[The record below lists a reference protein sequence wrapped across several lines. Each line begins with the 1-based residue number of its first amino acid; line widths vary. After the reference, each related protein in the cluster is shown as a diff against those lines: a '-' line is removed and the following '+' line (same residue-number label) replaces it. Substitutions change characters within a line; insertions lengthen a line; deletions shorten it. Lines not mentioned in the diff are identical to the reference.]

1 MKRLR
6 HFFFSRQLREKVLL
20 LAFVLL
26 GVAIWISELS
36 DRIAIRIREV
46 KLTSMELDMQQG
58 WLSRKAKIESDARAA
73 LESWDPKKTF
83 SAVRLN
89 SELSG
94 IASKAGIRS
103 GYSIEAVPTNRT
115 GGFGTLHTVRFIAR
129 RVDFSVLDS
138 FYQELVKRAPYIGLE
153 SVTLAADRSNP
164 HQLNANF
171 LVTSVELTR

>member
-6 HFFFSRQLREKVLL
+6 QFFFERQLREKVLL

-26 GVAIWISELS
+26 GVAIWCSNLS
-36 DRIAIRIREV
+36 DRVALQAREI

-58 WLSRKAKIESDARAA
+58 WLSRKAKIEADAKAA

-83 SAVRLN
+83 SAVKLN
-89 SELSG
+89 SELSS
-94 IASKAGIRS
+94 IAANVGIRS
-103 GYSIEAVPTNRT
+103 GYSIEAVPTNKS
-115 GGFGTLHTVRFIAR
+115 GGFGTIHTVRFIAR
-129 RVDFSVLDS
+129 RVDFGVLDS
-138 FYQELVKRAPYIGLE
+138 FYQEVIKRAPYIGLE

-171 LVTSVELTR
+171 LVTSVELAR